1 MKNLGNIAILISML
15 VILGLDLISPL
26 GVAAGTPYG
35 LVVFATLWTKRISET
50 YLVAI
55 TGILFT
61 ILGLFLS
68 PDIISTMHA
77 VIINRVLAIVIIIVS
92 AILVIQRKKA
102 DIHIENLNIQTMTD
116 PLTGVKNR
124 LAFDRII
131 EEEIVRDIR
140 YKRSLSLAIL
150 DIDFLK
156 NINDTFGHNRGDDI
170 IKNVAREI
178 SCTVRQT
185 DCICRLGGDEFAII
199 FIETDLEKAK
209 RVGEEICKRISQI
222 HILGTTKVTVSI
234 GIAKLDTND
243 NKDTLYK
250 RADEAL
256 YLSKKQGR
264 NIVSTVPNI
273 TKPEARTSAKKVPS
287 S

>member
-1 MKNLGNIAILISML
+1 MKNLSNIAILISML

-77 VIINRVLAIVIIIVS
+77 VIINRVLAIVIIILS
-92 AILVIQRKKA
+92 AILVIQRVKDDKL
-102 DIHIENLNIQTMTD
+102 IKNLNIQTITD

-124 LAFDRII
+124 LAFDQIM
-131 EEEIVRDIR
+131 EEEIARDIR
-140 YKRSLSLAIL
+140 YKRNLSLAIL

-156 NINDTFGHNRGDDI
+156 NINDTFGHNRGDDV
-170 IKNVAREI
+170 IKHVAHEI

-185 DCICRLGGDEFAII
+185 DSICRLGGDEFAII
-199 FIETDLEKAK
+199 FIETDLAKAK
-209 RVGEEICKRISQI
+209 RVGENICKRISQS
-222 HILGTTKVTVSI
+222 HILGATKLTVSI

-264 NIVSTVPNI
+264 NIVATIPNI
-273 TKPEARTSAKKVPS
+273 TKPSTRTSAKKVPS

>member
-1 MKNLGNIAILISML
+1 MKNSGIIAILISML

-26 GVAAGTPYG
+26 GVAAGTPYC

-77 VIINRVLAIVIIIVS
+77 VIINRVLAIVIIILS
-92 AILVIQRKKA
+92 AILVIQRVKDDKL
-102 DIHIENLNIQTMTD
+102 IKNLNIQTITD

-124 LAFDRII
+124 LAFDQIM
-131 EEEIVRDIR
+131 EEEIARDIR
-140 YKRSLSLAIL
+140 YKRNLSLAIL

-156 NINDTFGHNRGDDI
+156 NINDTFGHNRGDDV
-170 IKNVAREI
+170 IKHVAHEI

-185 DCICRLGGDEFAII
+185 DSICRLGGDEFAII
-199 FIETDLEKAK
+199 FIETDLAKAK
-209 RVGEEICKRISQI
+209 RVGENICKRISQS

-264 NIVSTVPNI
+264 NIVATIPNI
-273 TKPEARTSAKKVPS
+273 TKPSTRTSAKKVPS

>member
-1 MKNLGNIAILISML
+1 MKNLGNIAIIISML

-50 YLVAI
+50 CLVAI

-61 ILGLFLS
+61 ILGFFLS
-68 PDIISTMHA
+68 PGIISTVHA
-77 VIINRVLAIVIIIVS
+77 VIINRVLAIVIIILS

-102 DIHIENLNIQTMTD
+102 EMHIENLNIQTITD

-124 LAFDRII
+124 LAFDQII

-156 NINDTFGHNRGDDI
+156 KINDTFGHNKGDDI
-170 IKNVAREI
+170 IKNVAHEI
-178 SCTVRQT
+178 RSTVRQT
-185 DCICRLGGDEFAII
+185 DSICRLGGDEFAII
-199 FIETDLEKAK
+199 FVETDLDKAK
-209 RVGEEICKRISQI
+209 RVGEDICKRISQS
-222 HILGTTKVTVSI
+222 HVLGATKVTVSI

-243 NKDTLYK
+243 NKNTLYK

-256 YLSKKQGR
+256 YLSKRQGR
-264 NIVSTVPNI
+264 NIVSTIPNI
-273 TKPEARTSAKKVPS
+273 IKPSTRISAKKVLS

>member
-1 MKNLGNIAILISML
+1 VATIAWFRWQLSRGLGGNFQWNTQ
-15 VILGLDLISPL
+15 LDLISPL

-61 ILGLFLS
+61 ILGFFLS
-68 PDIISTMHA
+68 PDIIGTMHA
-77 VIINRVLAIVIIIVS
+77 VIINRVLAIVIIILS

-102 DIHIENLNIQTMTD
+102 DIHIKNLNIQTITD

-124 LAFDRII
+124 LAFDQIM

-140 YKRSLSLAIL
+140 YKRNLSLAIL

-170 IKNVAREI
+170 IKNVVHEI

-185 DCICRLGGDEFAII
+185 DSICRLGGDEFAII

-209 RVGEEICKRISQI
+209 RVGENICKRISQI

-256 YLSKKQGR
+256 YLLKKQGR

-273 TKPEARTSAKKVPS
+273 TSKVRL
-287 S
+287 